1 MVKLS
6 DIYGRGFKFRRT
18 PSPIDYDKFH
28 APDADR
34 FGHAATFDAERDN
47 FNPIIPFQGGLQNA
61 LQNELRS
68 NWPKTTGQLDL
79 DYTPVLQ
86 DPLTGFAT
94 AIAKS
99 APMMYGVYPSLAA
112 LAARSLYNNYY
123 ASGGKTKKRS
133 QRKRQTRKRQ

>member
-1 MVKLS
+1 MVKAT
-6 DIYGRGFKFRRT
+6 DIFGPDFKFRRT

-28 APDADR
+28 APNSGR

-61 LQNELRS
+61 LQNELRN

-86 DPLTGFAT
+86 NPYAV
-94 AIAKS
+94 IAKS
-99 APMMYGVYPSLAA
+99 APMMYGVYPALAA